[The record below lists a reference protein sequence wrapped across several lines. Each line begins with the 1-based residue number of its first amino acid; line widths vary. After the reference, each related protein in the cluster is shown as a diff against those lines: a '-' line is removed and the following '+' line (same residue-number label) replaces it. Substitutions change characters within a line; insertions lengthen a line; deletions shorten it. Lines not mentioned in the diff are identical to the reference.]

1 MSQEEIIQL
10 LFCDN
15 QFIREWKLQL
25 FVFIVSVA
33 GPPDT
38 EDPFDGNR
46 DDPVF
51 MDTNEGASSSQDSDQ
66 SSSKYHEIHYVKESR
81 QM

>member
-1 MSQEEIIQL
+1 VIKN
-10 LFCDN
+10 LF
-15 QFIREWKLQL
+15 RELKLQL
-25 FVFIVSVA
+25 FVFIVPVA

-38 EDPFDGNR
+38 DDPFDGNR
-46 DDPVF
+46 DDPIF

-66 SSSKYHEIHYVKESR
+66 SSSKYHEIHYVKHVLTLKELR

>member
-1 MSQEEIIQL
+1 MS
-10 LFCDN
+10 
-15 QFIREWKLQL
+15 REDSIYNYCFVITNSFRELKLQL

-38 EDPFDGNR
+38 EDPFEGIR
-46 DDPVF
+46 DESVF

-66 SSSKYHEIHYVKESR
+66 SSSKYREIHYV
-81 QM
+81 